1 MKQVRGSTI
10 RKKQKAPVRTFKD
23 SLTSY
28 RDVLDVVLKTVVVLL
43 PVSAIQTYAYLR
55 LIGQQ
60 DIFISAMS
68 SAAGIYTMLQVS
80 SIFAIALSI
89 CVAGPSVVMW
99 GFDSFLKNKPSKEM
113 VIFALKGA
121 LISAVVYGVVL
132 GIWGN
137 EPSVARIMAAG
148 LLAAFFSMFAIAL
161 WSPPL
166 LTVIPRDDTVDSARN
181 KPGQTIQPTL
191 PKWLDKIWHRNP
203 RLWRGAF
210 CAFCMVAAGSL
221 SLLAILTV
229 YGFGD
234 AFALPSIGWVA
245 ASIMGCVVFASFV
258 PGLIFLVLRASGLS
272 RMGAFKRTAIFAGMI
287 LLASPISI
295 RFIAPPMTIA
305 TMKAIGIVDAIPRT
319 YEVLKKDEREVYRAL
334 GFTAGSLPSPDY
346 RFVRAVV
353 GFQMGDIRLICPR
366 PFEFPRGWALQEK
379 LHVDSTGCLIAGKD
393 EIRLVDAPG
402 SVGTDK
408 VAPAGQRADSP
419 SNPVGGA
426 TQSEEHPSETPLTD
440 LARSSERFAVGLA
453 LILGGIVL
461 ALVGRRSRVAIATG
475 VGVSVVGLALSLTA
489 RGQLEFTALRLD
501 KLIGSLQGSLQIT
514 YAPKQDVTG
523 QPLFAH
529 IVSIGPFP
537 TAENELDADAVT
549 ACVANAIQSFG
560 APAPT
565 GWHIVGGVDK
575 RVLRA
580 HKAAVYGTNQA
591 LAMARAVWVRDN
603 VLVKVEGPQVASD
616 AMVTIAGASNVG
628 TIVDDTRLA
637 ADRSVQLYAF
647 VSSEQGARLAS
658 AVHCH

>member
-1 MKQVRGSTI
+1 
-10 RKKQKAPVRTFKD
+10 
-23 SLTSY
+23 
-28 RDVLDVVLKTVVVLL
+28 
-43 PVSAIQTYAYLR
+43 
-55 LIGQQ
+55 
-60 DIFISAMS
+60 
-68 SAAGIYTMLQVS
+68 
-80 SIFAIALSI
+80 
-89 CVAGPSVVMW
+89 
-99 GFDSFLKNKPSKEM
+99 
-113 VIFALKGA
+113 
-121 LISAVVYGVVL
+121 
-132 GIWGN
+132 
-137 EPSVARIMAAG
+137 
-148 LLAAFFSMFAIAL
+148 
-161 WSPPL
+161 
-166 LTVIPRDDTVDSARN
+166 
-181 KPGQTIQPTL
+181 
-191 PKWLDKIWHRNP
+191 
-203 RLWRGAF
+203 
-210 CAFCMVAAGSL
+210 
-221 SLLAILTV
+221 
-229 YGFGD
+229 
-234 AFALPSIGWVA
+234 
-245 ASIMGCVVFASFV
+245 
-258 PGLIFLVLRASGLS
+258 
-272 RMGAFKRTAIFAGMI
+272 
-287 LLASPISI
+287 
-295 RFIAPPMTIA
+295 MTIA

-408 VAPAGQRADSP
+408 VAPAGRRADSP

-440 LARSSERFAVGLA
+440 LARSSERFAAGLA

-560 APAPT
+560 APAPA